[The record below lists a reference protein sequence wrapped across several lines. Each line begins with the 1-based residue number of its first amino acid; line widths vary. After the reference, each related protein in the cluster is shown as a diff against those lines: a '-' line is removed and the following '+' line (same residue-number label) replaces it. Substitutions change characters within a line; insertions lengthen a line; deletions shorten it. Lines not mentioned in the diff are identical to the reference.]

1 VFQRTNFRSNTVSV
15 PSERTVMFKHILAL
29 AFSLVFSVSVSAQE
43 GLQIRDLEKGTGEE
57 ANVGETVV
65 VHYTGWL
72 MDGTK
77 FDSSVDRGTPF
88 SFTLG
93 ERRVIPGWEK
103 GVEGMQVGGKR
114 ELIIPPNM
122 AYGAQGA
129 GGVIPP
135 NATLKF
141 EIELL
146 DVKAKKFSEIGNEAL
161 KNKLASGATVI
172 DIRRPDEWKDTG
184 VIPGSHLATFFDPS
198 GKASPVF
205 AAKLQKL
212 VLAPDQEIVFIC
224 RSGRRS
230 EALSEYLSE
239 EVGFTNIANVDEGI
253 LGWIRD
259 GGEVVDATMPENC
272 WLC

>member
-1 VFQRTNFRSNTVSV
+1 MLRPLLAAFLS
-15 PSERTVMFKHILAL
+15 LAL
-29 AFSLVFSVSVSAQE
+29 LLPASAQDE
-43 GLQIRDLEKGTGEE
+43 LQIKDIQKGTGEE

-93 ERRVIPGWEK
+93 ERRVIPGWEQ

-114 ELIIPPNM
+114 ELIIPPHL
-122 AYGAQGA
+122 AYGASGA

-146 DVKAKKFSEIGNEAL
+146 DVKAKKFSDLSNDDL
-161 KNKLASGATVI
+161 KAKIAAGTPVI
-172 DIRRPDEWKDTG
+172 DIRRPDEWKQTG
-184 VIPGSHLATFFDPS
+184 VIPGSHLITFFDEKGNVNPGFGQELQSVIS
-198 GKASPVF
+198 GPGEEV
-205 AAKLQKL
+205 
-212 VLAPDQEIVFIC
+212 VFIC
-224 RSGRRS
+224 RTGNRS
-230 EALSEYLSE
+230 KVLSEYLTGKA
-239 EVGFTNIANVDEGI
+239 GFTQVANVQKGI
-253 LGWIRD
+253 VDWIQA
-259 GGEVVDATMPENC
+259 GNQVTAATMPDTC

>member
-1 VFQRTNFRSNTVSV
+1 MIMKWLAALALPALLTVS
-15 PSERTVMFKHILAL
+15 A
-29 AFSLVFSVSVSAQE
+29 AAQE
-43 GLQIRDLEKGTGEE
+43 EMQIRDIEKGTGEE

-93 ERRVIPGWEK
+93 ERRVIPGWEQ

-114 ELIIPPNM
+114 ELIIPPDM
-122 AYGAQGA
+122 AYGSKGA

-135 NATLKF
+135 DATLKF

-146 DVKAKKFSEIGNEAL
+146 DVKAKKFSDIGNEDL
-161 KNKLASGATVI
+161 KAKLAAGTTVI
-172 DIRRPDEWKDTG
+172 DIRRPDEWKQTG
-184 VIPGSHLATFFDPS
+184 VIPGSHLLTFFDQGGNVNPQF
-198 GKASPVF
+198 GTE
-205 AAKLQKL
+205 LQKL
-212 VLAPDQEIVFIC
+212 ISGPADEVVFIC
-224 RSGRRS
+224 RTGRRS
-230 EALSEYLSE
+230 QMLSEYLAGQA
-239 EVGFTNIANVDEGI
+239 GFTSVANVEKGI
-253 LGWIRD
+253 TSWIQD
-259 GGEVVDATMPENC
+259 GGEVTDAQAPENC

>member
-1 VFQRTNFRSNTVSV
+1 MLRS
-15 PSERTVMFKHILAL
+15 ILAFL
-29 AFSLVFSVSVSAQE
+29 AAVLWLSAAAAQE
-43 GLQIRDLEKGTGEE
+43 LQIKEIEKGSGEE

-93 ERRVIPGWEK
+93 ERRVIPGWEQ

-114 ELIIPPNM
+114 ELIIPPHL
-122 AYGAQGA
+122 AYGEAGA

-135 NATLKF
+135 DATLRF

-146 DVKAKKFSEIGNEAL
+146 EVKARKYSDLGNDAL
-161 KNKLASGATVI
+161 KAKLAAGATVI
-172 DIRRPDEWKDTG
+172 DIRRPDEWKQTG
-184 VIPGSHLATFFDPS
+184 VIPGSHLVTFFDAS
-198 GKASPVF
+198 GNPNPNF
-205 AAKLQKL
+205 GQKLQGL
-212 VLAPDQEIVFIC
+212 LSGPGDEVIFIC
-224 RSGRRS
+224 QTGNRSQV
-230 EALSEYLSE
+230 LSEYLSGQA
-239 EVGFTNIANVDEGI
+239 GFTQVANVTDGI
-253 LGWIRD
+253 TGWISA
-259 GGEVVDATMPENC
+259 GGDITRAEQPEGC

>member
-1 VFQRTNFRSNTVSV
+1 
-15 PSERTVMFKHILAL
+15 MFKTWLAGLAALAL
-29 AFSLVFSVSVSAQE
+29 LALPAAAQE
-43 GLQIRDLEKGTGEE
+43 ELQIRDIEKGTGEE

-77 FDSSVDRGTPF
+77 FDSSLDRGTPF

-93 ERRVIPGWEK
+93 ERRVIQGWEK

-114 ELIIPPNM
+114 ELIIPPQLG
-122 AYGAQGA
+122 YGAQGA

-146 DVKAKKFSEIGNEAL
+146 EVKAKKFSDLGNDAL
-161 KNKLASGATVI
+161 KARLAAGATVI
-172 DIRRPDEWKDTG
+172 DIRRPDEWKATG
-184 VIPGSHLATFFDPS
+184 VLPGSHLLTFFDQKGQVNPQF
-198 GKASPVF
+198 GAE
-205 AAKLQKL
+205 LQKL
-212 VLAPDQEIVFIC
+212 ISGPNDELILIC
-224 RSGRRS
+224 QTGQRSQM
-230 EALSEYLSE
+230 LSEYLAGQA
-239 EVGFTNIANVDEGI
+239 GFTNVANVEKGI
-253 LGWIRD
+253 AGWLQA
-259 GGEVVDATMPENC
+259 GEEVTGAETPDNC

>member
-1 VFQRTNFRSNTVSV
+1 MVKTWLAALAL
-15 PSERTVMFKHILAL
+15 LAL
-29 AFSLVFSVSVSAQE
+29 AASPAAAQE
-43 GLQIRDLEKGTGEE
+43 ELQIRDIEKGTGEE

-114 ELIIPPNM
+114 ELIIPPDM

-135 NATLKF
+135 DATLKF

-146 DVKAKKFSEIGNEAL
+146 EVKARKYSDIGTDGL
-161 KNKLASGATVI
+161 KAKLATGATVI
-172 DIRRPDEWKDTG
+172 DIRRPEEWKQTG
-184 VIPGSHLATFFDPS
+184 IVPGSHLLTFFDRNGNVNPQF
-198 GKASPVF
+198 GAE
-205 AAKLQKL
+205 LQKL
-212 VLAPDQEIVFIC
+212 ASGPDEDLVFIC
-224 RSGRRS
+224 QTGQRSKM
-230 EALSEYLSE
+230 LSQYLADKA
-239 EVGFTNIANVDEGI
+239 GFTNVANVSNGI
-253 LGWIRD
+253 AGWIKD
-259 GGEVVDATMPENC
+259 GGQVAQAALPENC

>member
-1 VFQRTNFRSNTVSV
+1 MLKSW
-15 PSERTVMFKHILAL
+15 LAGL
-29 AFSLVFSVSVSAQE
+29 AVTALIALPVVAQE
-43 GLQIRDLEKGTGEE
+43 TLQIRDIEKGTGEE

-114 ELIIPPNM
+114 ELIIPPDM
-122 AYGAQGA
+122 AYGARGA
-129 GGVIPP
+129 GDVIPP
-135 NATLKF
+135 DATLKF

-146 DVKAKKFSEIGNEAL
+146 DVKAKKFSDIGNDVL
-161 KNKLASGATVI
+161 KSKLSAGTTLI
-172 DIRRPDEWKDTG
+172 DIRRPDEWQQTG
-184 VIPGSHLATFFDPS
+184 VVPGSHLLTFFDRNGNPNPQF
-198 GKASPVF
+198 GAE
-205 AAKLQKL
+205 LQKL
-212 VLAPDQEIVFIC
+212 IAGPNDEVVFIC
-224 RSGRRS
+224 QTGQRSKL
-230 EALSEYLSE
+230 LSEYLSGQA
-239 EVGFTNIANVDEGI
+239 GFTNVANVQGGI
-253 LGWIRD
+253 ADWIRQ
-259 GGEVVDATMPENC
+259 GHEVEKAELPAGC

>member
-1 VFQRTNFRSNTVSV
+1 MIR
-15 PSERTVMFKHILAL
+15 KLLAL
-29 AFSLVFSVSVSAQE
+29 CFLLGFTVTASAQE
-43 GLQIRDLEKGTGEE
+43 LQIRDIEKGTGEE

-122 AYGAQGA
+122 AYGSQGA

-135 NATLKF
+135 DATLKF

-146 DVKAKKFSEIGNEAL
+146 DVKAKKFSDIGNEAL
-161 KNKLASGATVI
+161 KAKLAAGATVI
-172 DIRRPDEWKDTG
+172 DIRRPDEWQATG
-184 VIPGSHLATFFDPS
+184 VIPGSHLVTFFDAN
-198 GKASPVF
+198 GKVNPDF
-205 AAKLQKL
+205 GPELQKL
-212 VLAPDQEIVFIC
+212 ISSPSDEVVFIC
-224 RSGRRS
+224 RTGNRS
-230 EALSEYLSE
+230 QALSEYLAGQA
-239 EVGFTNIANVDEGI
+239 GFTNVVNVQNGI
-253 LGWIRD
+253 MNWIKD
-259 GGEVVDATMPENC
+259 GGEVTKATMPENC

>member
-1 VFQRTNFRSNTVSV
+1 
-15 PSERTVMFKHILAL
+15 MFKHLLTL
-29 AFSLVFSVSVSAQE
+29 AFSLVFSASVAAQE
-43 GLQIRDLEKGTGEE
+43 ELQIRDIEKGSGEE

-114 ELIIPPNM
+114 ELIIPPSM

-146 DVKAKKFSEIGNEAL
+146 DVKAKKFSDIGNEAL

-172 DIRRPDEWKDTG
+172 DIRRPDEWKATG
-184 VIPGSHLATFFDPS
+184 VIPGSHLATFFDP
-198 GKASPVF
+198 GGNASPLF

-212 VLAPDQEIVFIC
+212 VSAPDQEVVFIC
-224 RSGRRS
+224 RTGRRS

-239 EVGFTNIANVDEGI
+239 EVGFSNVANVEEGI

-259 GGEVVDATMPENC
+259 GGEVIEATMPENC

>member
-1 VFQRTNFRSNTVSV
+1 MIRYLA
-15 PSERTVMFKHILAL
+15 ILA
-29 AFSLVFSVSVSAQE
+29 FTLVFSVSASAQE
-43 GLQIRDLEKGTGEE
+43 EMQIRDIEKGTGEE

-114 ELIIPPNM
+114 ELIIPPDM
-122 AYGAQGA
+122 AYGSQGA

-135 NATLKF
+135 DATLKF

-146 DVKAKKFSEIGNEAL
+146 DVKAKKFSDIGNDEL
-161 KNKLASGATVI
+161 KAKLASGTTVI
-172 DIRRPDEWKDTG
+172 DIRRPEEWRETG
-184 VIPGSHLATFFDPS
+184 VIPGSHLLTFFDQGGNVNPQF
-198 GKASPVF
+198 GTE
-205 AAKLQKL
+205 LQKL
-212 VLAPDQEIVFIC
+212 ISGPADEVVFIC
-224 RSGRRS
+224 RTGRRS
-230 EALSEYLSE
+230 QALSEYLAGQA
-239 EVGFTNIANVDEGI
+239 GFTNIANVENGI
-253 LGWIRD
+253 VAWMSD
-259 GGEVVDATMPENC
+259 GGDVSEAQLPENC

>member
-1 VFQRTNFRSNTVSV
+1 MKKLSLF
-15 PSERTVMFKHILAL
+15 AL
-29 AFSLVFSVSVSAQE
+29 VLSTLFSLPAWAQE

-57 ANVGETVV
+57 ANVSETVI

-77 FDSSVDRGTPF
+77 FDSSLDRAAPF

-114 ELIIPPNM
+114 ELIIPPEL
-122 AYGAQGA
+122 AYGSQGA

-135 NATLKF
+135 NATLRF

-146 DVKAKKFSEIGNEAL
+146 KVKAKKYSNIGNEEL
-161 KNKLASGATVI
+161 KAKLASNVTII
-172 DIRRPDEWKDTG
+172 DIRRPDEWQKTG
-184 VIPGSHLATFFDPS
+184 VISGSHLVTFFDHRGNVNPTFGS
-198 GKASPVF
+198 
-205 AAKLQKL
+205 KLQEL
-212 VLAPDQEIVFIC
+212 VSNTSQEVVFIC
-224 RSGRRS
+224 RTGQRS
-230 EALSEYLSE
+230 QVLSQYLADQA
-239 EVGFTNIANVDEGI
+239 GFTNIANVQEGI
-253 LGWIRD
+253 VSSIES
-259 GGEVVDATMPENC
+259 GGTVVAAQEPSNC